1 MYSDTRSPIG
11 FLPAGWKLD
20 SLKNITTKIGS
31 GSTPRGGEAAYL
43 EERIEYAFIRS
54 QNVFDFQFSE
64 SEVKYISDSDANKL
78 KNVHLQ
84 RDDLLLNITGDGIT
98 FARCCIVPE
107 EILPAAVNQ
116 HVSIIRLDQEK
127 CLPGYL
133 LAYLCLP
140 QTKDY
145 ISNFNAGGS
154 RRAIT
159 KGHIETFDIPLPPMS
174 IQRSIQRFTFDVMHK
189 VRANTQLNQNL
200 EKIAQAIFKS
210 WFVDFEPTKAKIAAR
225 EALLAENPDA
235 TPEQIST
242 AEQQAAIQA
251 IAGAG
256 YVIPTQQ
263 LQTIADLFPNQ
274 LVESELGEIPDGW
287 EVSEIGNEVKV
298 CGGGTPSTKNAE
310 FWDKGNIAWTTPK
323 DLSGKTS
330 KILIDTDRKI
340 TELGLK
346 KISSGLLPVN
356 TVLLSSRAPVGYLA
370 LAKIPLAVNQGYI
383 AMVCDKNITPE
394 FVINWCDSVM
404 DEIKQRASG
413 TTFSE
418 ISKKNFKL
426 IKITLPPKTL
436 CEVYSL
442 ITKPLY
448 NLISSNETES
458 EMLKNLRDS
467 ILPKLLNGEIGSS
480 LMEMSGE

>member
-1 MYSDTRSPIG
+1 MSFEFQNLEDAGIVLIDGDRGKNYPKQSD
-11 FLPAGWKLD
+11 
-20 SLKNITTKIGS
+20 
-31 GSTPRGGEAAYL
+31 
-43 EERIEYAFIRS
+43 
-54 QNVFDFQFSE
+54 FSE
-64 SEVKYISDSDANKL
+64 KGHCLFLSA
-78 KNVHLQ
+78 KNVTKDGFKF
-84 RDDLLLNITGDGIT
+84 DDLSFISSDKDGQLRAGKLQKQDIILTTRGTIGNVAFLGDE
-98 FARCCIVPE
+98 VPYKH
-107 EILPAAVNQ
+107 IRIN
-116 HVSIIRLDQEK
+116 SGMII
-127 CLPGYL
+127 
-133 LAYLCLP
+133 
-140 QTKDY
+140 
-145 ISNFNAGGS
+145 
-154 RRAIT
+154 
-159 KGHIETFDIPLPPMS
+159 
-174 IQRSIQRFTFDVMHK
+174 
-189 VRANTQLNQNL
+189 VRANQDRWNNRFLYYLMTSRSFQDQILSLTSGSAVPQLPARDLKKFALPIVPL
-200 EKIAQAIFKS
+200 EVQDSAERIISSLSNKIRNNSSLTHLLEQIAQAIFKS

-225 EALLAENPDA
+225 EALLAEKPDA
-235 TPEQIST
+235 PPEQIAT
-242 AEQQAAIQA
+242 AEQQAAIQV

-256 YVIPTQQ
+256 DVISAEQ
-263 LQTIADLFPNQ
+263 LQNIADLFPNQ

-442 ITKPLY
+442 ITEPLY

-458 EMLKNLRDS
+458 EMLKNIRDS

>member
-1 MYSDTRSPIG
+1 MSNTWQVVTLKDITDRIGDGLHGTPKYEDNGEYYFINGNNLKNGQIFIDEKTKRASKEEFEKHKKELSDRTVLLSING
-11 FLPAGWKLD
+11 TLGNVAFYNNEKVFLGKSACYLNLKNSVDKHFIRYTLE
-20 SLKNITTKIGS
+20 SLKFQNYIHTLAT
-31 GSTPRGGEAAYL
+31 GST
-43 EERIEYAFIRS
+43 IK
-54 QNVFDFQFSE
+54 NVSLKLVRDFQFELPSFE
-64 SEVKYISDSDANKL
+64 TQVSISSYLRVIDEK
-78 KNVHLQ
+78 
-84 RDDLLLNITGDGIT
+84 
-98 FARCCIVPE
+98 F
-107 EILPAAVNQ
+107 AVNTN
-116 HVSIIRLDQEK
+116 IN
-127 CLPGYL
+127 
-133 LAYLCLP
+133 
-140 QTKDY
+140 QT
-145 ISNFNAGGS
+145 
-154 RRAIT
+154 
-159 KGHIETFDIPLPPMS
+159 
-174 IQRSIQRFTFDVMHK
+174 
-189 VRANTQLNQNL
+189 L
-200 EKIAQAIFKS
+200 EQIAQAIFKS

-235 TPEQIST
+235 TPEHIAT

-256 YVIPTQQ
+256 DFIPTEQ
-263 LQTIADLFPNQ
+263 LQTIADLFPNH
-274 LVESELGEIPDGW
+274 LENSELGEIPDGW

-323 DLSGKTS
+323 DLSGNIS

-426 IKITLPPKTL
+426 IKMTLPPKAL
-436 CEVYSL
+436 CEIYSL
-442 ITKPLY
+442 ITQPLY

-458 EMLKNLRDS
+458 EMLKSIRDS

-480 LMEMSGE
+480 PMEMNCE

>member
-1 MYSDTRSPIG
+1 MNSDTRSPIG